1 MSPIAYIQTMDTVRT
16 PADIG
21 NVIRA
26 TRKSRGW
33 DQARLANE
41 IGASRQWIVDIE
53 KGKPRAELQ
62 LILRALQVLG
72 LELLL
77 APGGADARHRLP
89 PDHAAMPSIN
99 LDDIVERNRT
109 QRPLSSLYALKN
121 VGKPSAFHVLEPSQ
135 SAGLVTRSAAHAAQL
150 EVHQARDAVSRKS
163 QQPPAD
169 AAETD
174 AANSR
179 NARAPDIG
187 SKTTPATPKARSISK
202 KKTK

>member
-89 PDHAAMPSIN
+89 PDRAAMPSIN

-121 VGKPSAFHVLEPSQ
+121 VGKPNAFHVLEPSQ
-135 SAGLVTRSAAHAAQL
+135 SAGP
-150 EVHQARDAVSRKS
+150 RKS
-163 QQPPAD
+163 QQPSAE

-174 AANSR
+174 AANSQ

-187 SKTTPATPKARSISK
+187 SKTTPATPKARSISRK
-202 KKTK
+202 KKTE

>member
-1 MSPIAYIQTMDTVRT
+1 MSPFAYIWTMDTVRT

-26 TRKSRGW
+26 TRKRLGW

-62 LILRALQVLG
+62 LILRALHVLG
-72 LELLL
+72 LELML
-77 APGGADARHRLP
+77 APSGADARHRLM
-89 PDHAAMPSIN
+89 PDRAAMPSIN

-121 VGKPSAFHVLEPSQ
+121 VGKPGAFHVLEPSQ
-135 SAGLVTRSAAHAAQL
+135 STGLVTLSAAHAAQPQ
-150 EVHQARDAVSRKS
+150 VHPARDAVPRKS
-163 QQPPAD
+163 AE
-169 AAETD
+169 AAETG
-174 AANSR
+174 AANPQS
-179 NARAPDIG
+179 ARAPDIG
-187 SKTTPATPKARSISK
+187 SKTRPGNPKTRSISK
-202 KKTK
+202 KRAK